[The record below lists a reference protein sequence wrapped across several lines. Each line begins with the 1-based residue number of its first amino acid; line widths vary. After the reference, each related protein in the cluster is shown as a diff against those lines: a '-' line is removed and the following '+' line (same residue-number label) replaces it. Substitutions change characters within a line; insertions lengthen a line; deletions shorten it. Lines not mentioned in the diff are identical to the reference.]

1 MKTSRLL
8 IAATLASAF
17 LASGCATDNF
27 RKSREEATSA
37 SATANKAFSE
47 IVPERKLNVVTENP
61 GFWVSKKV
69 VDSSHRRGEL
79 PEIFQSRFAM
89 AYEPRATLR
98 SIARTVSRATG
109 LQVTF
114 TQDAAAS
121 SATPIY
127 NNSMKVEERLID
139 VLDQATQ
146 MADLSWRYINGGVE
160 IFDTETRT
168 FHIAAVPGTSEFTA
182 KLGTKNTGG
191 AGTSANQASQISS
204 DSGQSLTIKN
214 TIDFWKSVRE
224 EVQQQVGPR
233 GKFVVSEASGIVTVT
248 DSPRNLSRIEKYFK
262 DMNSHRIRQVMV
274 SVKLYSVTTSAKD
287 NYSLDWS
294 MIYKNLNQYAAL
306 GMRGANY
313 ATQAA
318 FNPATG
324 QITLAR
330 AAATGSTGL
339 NFMILDDGTKR
350 GGFYGS
356 DVLLQA
362 MSSQGAASL
371 VTEAVAIT
379 TSGEPVP
386 LNITKETSYLAAITT
401 TAVSGGTS
409 QSSLTPGVVTT
420 GFSMNLLPKLMPN
433 DGVSLQAAIDLS
445 SLDRMAE
452 ITSSG
457 QTIQIPEKSG
467 RSFMQKVHLRSGQ
480 TLVIG
485 GFQQTGNQFGTSGV
499 GSVDMNP
506 AGGSRT
512 SDRSKTTLI
521 LTMTPIVVHPG
532 DPDKPENMDVAK

>member
-8 IAATLASAF
+8 IAAALASAF

-27 RKSREEATSA
+27 RKSREEATAA

-69 VDSSHRRGEL
+69 VDGSHRRGEL

-114 TQDAAAS
+114 TQDAATSA
-121 SATPIY
+121 ATPIY

-146 MADLSWRYINGGVE
+146 LADLSWRYINGGVE

-182 KLGTKNTGG
+182 KLGAKNTGG

-214 TIDFWKSVRE
+214 AIDFWKSVRE

-274 SVKLYSVTTSAKD
+274 SVKLYSVTTNAKD

-318 FNPATG
+318 FNPTTG

-512 SDRSKTTLI
+512 SDHTKTTLI